1 MNREIL
7 FRGKVRPLAGVDGGY
22 WVYGYLVGDSIAY
35 PRDPN
40 EMVYEKVIPET
51 VGQYTGLKDKNGTK
65 IFEGDII
72 SFLGIKGDAWDP
84 IDYRTTGEVYYN
96 SASYVIKEQGS
107 DKRFG
112 MDGTNDHGRE
122 VIGNIHEDK

>member
-40 EMVYEKVIPET
+40 EIVYEKVIPET
-51 VGQYTGLKDKNGTK
+51 VGQYTGLKDKNGKGGFDGDKVSHPHGVATIVWLHSSWVLDFGK
-65 IFEGDII
+65 GDI
-72 SFLGIKGDAWDP
+72 DD
-84 IDYRTTGEVYYN
+84 RYYN
-96 SASYVIKEQGS
+96 LEALSES
-107 DKRFG
+107 
-112 MDGTNDHGRE
+112 E
-122 VIGNIHEDK
+122 VIGNIHEQVEALK